1 MIVAIATTARKSE
14 TQLFGGLTA
23 REACPLPIEED
34 KIASDE
40 EIRAEINKAA
50 FFKLD
55 LSPFILDCLKVY
67 QNNKHHLEGWLYNHV
82 ILMLIAA
89 RYFGRLLTDKQYRKL
104 ELVILF
110 SDLGKKTTTE
120 LSYKKKKG
128 EFVLD
133 ENGNKIPNKVWDD
146 GRLQS
151 TAIGH
156 DKVSAQMYEAM
167 DGVTDEEIKILVALH
182 MQAHEMAMWI
192 KLGLQYKGTQFTK
205 KIKDF
210 RNLPG
215 CLEHLANTPIH
226 EWPLTVTEATDS
238 QDINKQTYRLVK
250 MYRSELLKVK
260 QQCDAAG
267 RISEIDF

>member
-1 MIVAIATTARKSE
+1 M
-14 TQLFGGLTA
+14 
-23 REACPLPIEED
+23 
-34 KIASDE
+34 ASTL
-40 EIRAEINKAA
+40 NG
-50 FFKLD
+50 
-55 LSPFILDCLKVY
+55 
-67 QNNKHHLEGWLYNHV
+67 KHTKWQAHE
-82 ILMLIAA
+82 
-89 RYFGRLLTDKQYRKL
+89 
-104 ELVILF
+104 
-110 SDLGKKTTTE
+110 
-120 LSYKKKKG
+120 
-128 EFVLD
+128 
-133 ENGNKIPNKVWDD
+133 
-146 GRLQS
+146 
-151 TAIGH
+151 
-156 DKVSAQMYEAM
+156 
-167 DGVTDEEIKILVALH
+167 